1 MAARRDGVGGRAVE
15 SNLLLLLAIQAAVE
29 PRLVVR
35 VVVVVVRLYL

>member
-1 MAARRDGVGGRAVE
+1 VE

-35 VVVVVVRLYL
+35 VVVVVVRLYVYVRSW